1 MRIKV
6 IAADSHPIVTVGIE
20 QVLGGHENVELIG
33 TATDSEEVLNLAATR
48 GGDVLV
54 TDPFAIQVRSGFC
67 RSVIP
72 VIQHRYPGLR
82 IVAHACIENPA
93 QLATMTRLG
102 IAAVLHRFDTV
113 GHLADAI
120 KAAHFNARYLSPSL
134 LRKSGSIACL
144 SDPDRALTP
153 RESEVLA
160 HFVSGKTVCEI
171 ARVLHRSKQTI
182 SAHKMRAM
190 VKLGISNDAELFRL
204 AFQDGFLSF
213 CLSHQGGYAQC

>member
-1 MRIKV
+1 MTIKV

-20 QVLGGHENVELIG
+20 QVLGRYENVELIG
-33 TATDSEEVLNLAATR
+33 TASDSEQVLRLVGTKVC
-48 GGDVLV
+48 DVLV
-54 TDPFAIQVRSGFC
+54 TDPYAIQIKSESC

-72 VIQHRYPGLR
+72 VIQDRNPGLR

-113 GHLADAI
+113 SHLADAI
-120 KAAHFNARYLSPSL
+120 KAAHFNARYFSPSL
-134 LRKSGSIACL
+134 LRKNTNISRL
-144 SDPDRALTP
+144 NDPDRALTP
-153 RESEVLA
+153 RESEILA
-160 HFVSGKTVCEI
+160 LFVSGKTVCEI
-171 ARVLHRSKQTI
+171 ARSLHRSKQTI

-190 VKLGISNDAELFRL
+190 VKLGICNDAELFRL

-213 CLSHQGGYAQC
+213 CLSCQAG